1 MKSMMDPVATIRE
14 LGLQPHPEGGHY
26 REIFRSGSLV
36 RPSDDRESRCALT
49 AIHFMLR
56 QGEHS
61 RWHRVRSDE
70 VWHHAGG
77 GAMGLWTLSPDLDR
91 MEYHTLGAME
101 QGASPMHVVPA
112 NWWQA
117 AQPVQHHSLCTCL
130 VAPGF
135 DFTDFSFMT
144 EPTQQQAIRV
154 KWPELAFLI

>member
-1 MKSMMDPVATIRE
+1 MDPETTILE
-14 LGLQPHPEGGHY
+14 MGLQPHPEGGHY
-26 REIFRSGSLV
+26 REIFRSSSWV
-36 RPSDDRESRCALT
+36 RPSDDRDRRSALT
-49 AIHFMLR
+49 AIQFMLR

-77 GAMGLWTLSPDLDR
+77 GTMGLWTLSPDLDQ
-91 MEYHTLGAME
+91 MEYLTLGAMD
-101 QGASPMHVVPA
+101 QGAAPMHVVPA

-117 AQPVQHHSLCTCL
+117 AQPVLGPSLCTCL

-144 EPTQQQAIRV
+144 EPTQQQVIRA

>member
-1 MKSMMDPVATIRE
+1 
-14 LGLQPHPEGGHY
+14 
-26 REIFRSGSLV
+26 
-36 RPSDDRESRCALT
+36 
-49 AIHFMLR
+49 
-56 QGEHS
+56 
-61 RWHRVRSDE
+61 
-70 VWHHAGG
+70 
-77 GAMGLWTLSPDLDR
+77 MGLWTLSPDLDR

-117 AQPVQHHSLCTCL
+117 AQPVQDHSLCTCL